1 MTFAAYKHAL
11 LHPYRSAEAVAPEG
25 HQQRLRA
32 VMVELGM
39 TSESDVAL
47 GDLLFVYHATREKL
61 DLTVADARVVANTV
75 ANMFV
80 VSPQSALH
88 LPYEVKAYLERRE
101 RLPNTVEW
109 TKGEIDASS
118 KLSAPSKR
126 LVKYL
131 LSLAPVQQ
139 LIIVRLAQSALALH
153 LENGLSLS
161 EAVRMV
167 GLTQG

>member
-1 MTFAAYKHAL
+1 MTFAVEKNAL

-39 TSESDVAL
+39 ASESDAAL
-47 GDLLFVYHATREKL
+47 RDLLFVYHATREKL
-61 DLTVADARVVANTV
+61 DLTFADARVVAKTV
-75 ANMFV
+75 ANMIV
-80 VSPQSALH
+80 VSPQSALQ
-88 LPYEVKAYLERRE
+88 LQYEVKAYLERRE
-101 RLPNTVEW
+101 RPPNTVEW
-109 TKGEIDASS
+109 TKEEVDASS

-126 LVKYL
+126 LVTYL

-153 LENGLSLS
+153 TQNGLSLS
-161 EAVRMV
+161 KAVRMV